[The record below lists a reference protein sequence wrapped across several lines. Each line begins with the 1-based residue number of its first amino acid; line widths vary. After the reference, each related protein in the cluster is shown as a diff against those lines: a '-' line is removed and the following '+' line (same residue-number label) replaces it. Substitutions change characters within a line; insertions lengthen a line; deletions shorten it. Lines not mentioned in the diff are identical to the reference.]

1 MMLLGLIL
9 LSLTLSMAA
18 NCVLAWT
25 MHTLWGWFCVQSMG
39 AGPTIG
45 AWWGI
50 AVIASLVI
58 SNNVVGLK
66 REETKKSHTWEKP
79 IAVILGCLVTL
90 GIAWVFGTVLGWK
103 A

>member
-9 LSLTLSMAA
+9 LNLVLAMGA

-25 MHTLWGWFCVQSMG
+25 VHKLWGWFCASTLG
-39 AGPTIG
+39 AGPSIG

-50 AVIASLVI
+50 TIIASLI
-58 SNNVVGLK
+58 MSINLINVQK
-66 REETKKSHTWEKP
+66 TETKKSHTWEKP
-79 IAVILGCLVTL
+79 VGLVLGCLVTL
-90 GIAWVFGTVLGWK
+90 AIAWLFGTILGWR